1 MQQPHEDEQILTEHM
16 MIVQA
21 AARALIAARRAAQR
35 HTQQAEARAARL
47 AQEATR
53 SYQRAQTEQAK
64 TQQAQNTTNRERA
77 QRNKDVTQQHER
89 EVLIARWA
97 AAEAARE
104 QANAAAEAWSERMRE
119 AGIDPDQV
127 KAAAAEIEAAEPRT
141 ENSAEVAAA
150 ADREATEQVQ
160 DVVVE
165 QLAEKFV
172 EQQLVDAGVVDAE
185 VVDAEVVDADVV
197 DADVV
202 AEPGAAPE
210 PQRGPSLVE
219 RLRGTVQDSALDSP
233 TAGWDDAEKKF
244 TQLVDAGA
252 DPESLVHAVGACA
265 TGRGASI
272 LMENAARRDQDK
284 SEVNRLIAATE
295 VNRGTSTP
303 DPAQTPKPQPAHATE
318 MSREASAEVGL

>member
-47 AQEATR
+47 AQAAAR
-53 SYQRAQTEQAK
+53 SHQRAQTEHAK

-77 QRNKDVTQQHER
+77 QQNKEVTQQHER

-104 QANAAAEAWSERMRE
+104 QANAVAEAWSERMRE

-127 KAAAAEIEAAEPRT
+127 KATAAEIEAAEPQT
-141 ENSAEVAAA
+141 ENSAEVVTA

-165 QLAEKFV
+165 QLAEEFV
-172 EQQLVDAGVVDAE
+172 EQQLVDAGIVDAG
-185 VVDAEVVDADVV
+185 VV

-202 AEPGAAPE
+202 AEPGAAAE

-233 TAGWDDAEKKF
+233 TAGWEDAEKKF

-252 DPESLVHAVGACA
+252 DPESLVQAVGACA

-303 DPAQTPKPQPAHATE
+303 DPTQAPKPQPAHATE
-318 MSREASAEVGL
+318 MSREASAGVGL

>member
-47 AQEATR
+47 AHEAAR
-53 SYQRAQTEQAK
+53 SHQRAQTEQAK
-64 TQQAQNTTNRERA
+64 TQQAQNTTHRERA

-104 QANAAAEAWSERMRE
+104 QANAVAEAWSERMRE

-127 KAAAAEIEAAEPRT
+127 KATAAEIEAAAEPQT
-141 ENSAEVAAA
+141 ENSAEVVAA

-165 QLAEKFV
+165 QLAEEFV
-172 EQQLVDAGVVDAE
+172 EQQLVDAG

-202 AEPGAAPE
+202 AEPGAAAE

-233 TAGWDDAEKKF
+233 TAGWEDAEKKF

-252 DPESLVHAVGACA
+252 DPESLVQAVGACA

-303 DPAQTPKPQPAHATE
+303 DPTQTPKPQPAHATE